1 MKALGTTDATKLKPA
16 PDETPPPSPDS
27 KIGAN
32 GVAVFGGYVDRKE
45 TDARLLGQTRYKTFS
60 ELVANISIVAAGV
73 RYFLNLVAKPEWKAE
88 PNPSGAAGTQEA
100 ADFVQEVMDDMDT
113 SWHRVVRRA
122 SMYKFYGFG
131 IQEWTAKLRD
141 DGKIGLL
148 DVEARGQSTI
158 ERWDM
163 GPHGEVLGCWQAHP
177 ESGEELYLPRN
188 KVVYMLDDSIEDGPE
203 GLGLFRHCADP
214 GARLRRI
221 QELEM
226 IGFETDLR
234 GIPVGRAPLGAIRK
248 SIEAGKLTE
257 EQATALL
264 APLRSIV
271 ENHVRTADF
280 GLLIDSMTYV
290 TADESSTPS
299 GVKQW
304 DLQVLKG
311 GSVVMPQASEA
322 IMRITGEIAR
332 ILGVDWLL
340 LGTDGK
346 GSLALARDK
355 SQQFG
360 LIVDSAIKEIRQQ
373 ITRDLLKPLWMLN
386 GWPKETMP
394 KLKVAQIQ
402 YRDIEQ
408 ITGSL
413 VDMAQAGAMLAP
425 DDPALDAVRELLGLP
440 AHIPYIPPE
449 DLVALG
455 NEPKADSESGGA
467 PEPDPV
473 GNKPEPPERKDIP
486 NPTAVSRGE

>member
-1 MKALGTTDATKLKPA
+1 VPDDVTIQKALGTEAAPA
-16 PDETPPPSPDS
+16 PKSAS
-27 KIGAN
+27 KTKKLGTS
-32 GVAVFGGYVDRKE
+32 GVAVFGGFVIRPEKDPN
-45 TDARLLGQTRYKTFS
+45 LQGQLRYKTFS

-88 PNPSGAAGTQEA
+88 PAEGPGGVEA
-100 ADFVQEVMDDMDT
+100 AEFVDEMLDDMDS

-131 IQEWTAKLRD
+131 IQEWTAKIRD

-148 DVEARGQSTI
+148 DVEARGQKTI
-158 ERWDM
+158 ERWEM
-163 GPHGEVLGCWQAHP
+163 GDHGEVLGAYQRDP
-177 ESGEELYLPRN
+177 QTSQEIFLPRS
-188 KVVYMLDDSIEDGPE
+188 KILYMLDDSIEDGPE

-234 GIPVGRAPLGAIRK
+234 GIPIGRAPLAAIRQAQ
-248 SIEAGKLTE
+248 EAGKLTE
-257 EQATALL
+257 AQVEDLL
-264 APLRSIV
+264 KPLRDVV
-271 ENHVRTADF
+271 ENHVRTSDY
-280 GLLIDSMTYV
+280 GLLLDSMTYASQDEANTP
-290 TADESSTPS
+290 TA
-299 GVKQW
+299 VAQW
-304 DLQVLKG
+304 SLDVMKG
-311 GSVVMPQASEA
+311 GSVVMPDASVA
-322 IMRITGEIAR
+322 ITRITAEIAR

-360 LIVDSAIKEIRQQ
+360 LIVDSAVKEIRQQ
-373 ITRDLLKPLWMLN
+373 VQRDILKPIWQLN

-394 KLKVAQIQ
+394 TMKVAQIQ

-413 VDMAQAGAMLAP
+413 VDMAQAGAMIAP
-425 DDPALDAVRELLGLP
+425 DDPALDAIRELLGLP
-440 AHIPYIPPE
+440 AHVPYVPPE
-449 DLVALG
+449 DLSLL
-455 NEPKADSESGGA
+455 SGGGGKKDGDGA
-467 PEPDPV
+467 PVAPLPPD
-473 GNKPEPPERKDIP
+473 RKDIP
-486 NPTAVSRGE
+486 KPTAVASGGQESE